1 MKYKTKILQIGNNTG
16 IEVTEKQLEQLGAG
30 KKPLVVV
37 TLNGYSYRCAV
48 GKMIGKFMISLS
60 AENRKNAGVSGGDEV
75 EVTLEIDNAPRIVTG
90 PAELQQALDRN
101 VPAKAAFD
109 NLSTSKKKAIV
120 LSVTETKNEE
130 IRQRRIEKT
139 INFLLE

>member
-1 MKYKTKILQIGNNTG
+1 MKFKTKILQIGDNTG
-16 IEVTEKQLEQLGAG
+16 IEVTETQLEQLGAG

-75 EVTLEIDNAPRIVTG
+75 EVTLEIDTAPRAVTV
-90 PAELQQALDRN
+90 PTELQQALDRN
-101 VPAKAAFD
+101 ESAQVAFD
-109 NLSTSKKKAIV
+109 KLSPSRKKAIV
-120 LSVTETKNEE
+120 LSITETKNEE
-130 IRQRRIEKT
+130 TRQRRIEKA
-139 INFLLE
+139 ISALVD